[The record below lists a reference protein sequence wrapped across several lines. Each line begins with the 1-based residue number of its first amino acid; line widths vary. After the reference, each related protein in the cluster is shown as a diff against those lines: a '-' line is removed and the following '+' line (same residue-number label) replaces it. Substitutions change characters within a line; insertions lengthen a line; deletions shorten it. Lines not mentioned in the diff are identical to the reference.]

1 MLRTLFQRTLFALI
15 AATAAIGCS
24 DTSSPNASKGVS
36 ETLQQPTFI
45 GSSVGVAESSS
56 YRISFV
62 MGAQTPHREGEQ
74 YKVGNAQGDGQ

>member
-1 MLRTLFQRTLFALI
+1 MLRTLLQRTVFALV
-15 AATAAIGCS
+15 AAMASTACS
-24 DTSSPNASKGVS
+24 DKSNPNASQGVS
-36 ETLQQPTFI
+36 ETLQQPTFL

-62 MGAQTPHREGEQ
+62 MGAQTPHHVGEE